1 MSKSEMSVLT
11 FMSADG
17 YFSFMY
23 VRVLYLYN
31 IKRGG

>member
-23 VRVLYLYN
+23 VRVPLF
-31 IKRGG
+31 I